1 MEKWYSL
8 FNNYQIRVKEINFD
22 SGANPYSWFE
32 ENIKYFDK
40 LFTRMADEVFY
51 ILFSNR
57 QFLLS
62 FNDTIINT
70 VLSVEFPKDKLT
82 RKGTIKRARIPK
94 WVNEAVFYRD
104 KGKCVFCLKDLTGL
118 ISTLT
123 KSNYD
128 HIVPLDLYGTNDP
141 CNIQLTCETCNKK
154 KNSKEGITSNL
165 YTPWW

>member
-1 MEKWYSL
+1 M
-8 FNNYQIRVKEINFD
+8 
-22 SGANPYSWFE
+22 G
-32 ENIKYFDK
+32 
-40 LFTRMADEVFY
+40 
-51 ILFSNR
+51 
-57 QFLLS
+57 
-62 FNDTIINT
+62 
-70 VLSVEFPKDKLT
+70 
-82 RKGTIKRARIPK
+82 KRGC
-94 WVNEAVFYRD
+94 FYRD